1 MATITSVSTQDGQPP
16 GSPATETAGGDASAA
31 FPALLFRETG
41 ATVAATAQGT
51 LVRPED
57 ALPPDGEPAAELAAD
72 VLALVA
78 ADLRSAAGAVPT
90 TSAGRAPSPGTGPST
105 GPYPAGAAADAIA
118 PGSGGHAPGPLRAL
132 EIVPL
137 DPTADVP
144 QPERLPER
152 VVTLPAEVSS
162 VAVPV
167 LAMLQSGTRPSQA
180 TTGPLPSVGAI
191 DATLEVTDPVAQAAD
206 ALAGLVSAE
215 EFGATSERDAGGAFA
230 GAATQLAQLAAL
242 RDGASLIA
250 HPRTLS
256 GALGTRAWQDSLGTE
271 VRLLIER
278 GASAATL
285 RVSPEHLGPIEVR
298 IDLADERASVWFTAA
313 HPDTRAALADALPRL
328 RDMLASVGVSLGE
341 TGVQRE
347 APGGTDRREGSSPGG
362 AARPE
367 ANAESRVVLSQLD
380 SGRGLVDE
388 YA

>member
-1 MATITSVSTQDGQPP
+1 MATITSVLTQDGQPV
-16 GSPATETAGGDASAA
+16 GNPATETAAGDGSGA

-41 ATVAATAQGT
+41 ARAAASHGA
-51 LVRPED
+51 LVRPESE
-57 ALPPDGEPAAELAAD
+57 LPPDEEPAAGLAGD
-72 VLALVA
+72 VLALVV
-78 ADLRSAAGAVPT
+78 ADLRSAALAGAAASP
-90 TSAGRAPSPGTGPST
+90 GRAPSAGIVPTTDPS
-105 GPYPAGAAADAIA
+105 PAGGLSVAIA
-118 PGSGGHAPGPLRAL
+118 PGRANAPGPLRGV

-137 DPTADVP
+137 DQAAAIP
-144 QPERLPER
+144 QQERLPER
-152 VVTLPAEVSS
+152 VVPLPADVSS

-167 LAMLQSGTRPSQA
+167 LAMLQSGARPTQA
-180 TTGPLPSVGAI
+180 AAGPLPPGGPI
-191 DATLEVTDPVAQAAD
+191 DATLEVTDPAAQVAD

-230 GAATQLAQLAAL
+230 GSATQLAQTAAL
-242 RDGASLIA
+242 RDGTPLSA
-250 HPRTLS
+250 HARTLS
-256 GALGTRAWQDSLGTE
+256 GALGTPAWQDSLGTE

-313 HPDTRAALADALPRL
+313 HADTRAALADALPRL

-347 APGGTDRREGSSPGG
+347 APGGTDRRDGSSPGG
-362 AARPE
+362 MARPE
-367 ANAESRVVLSQLD
+367 SNAESRVLLSQLD
-380 SGRGLVDE
+380 AGRGLVDE

>member
-1 MATITSVSTQDGQPP
+1 MATITSVPTQDGQPL
-16 GSPATETAGGDASAA
+16 GSAVTETAAVDGSAA

-41 ATVAATAQGT
+41 ATAAVTAQGT
-51 LVRPED
+51 LVRPEN

-78 ADLRSAAGAVPT
+78 ADLRSAAVAVPT
-90 TSAGRAPSPGTGPST
+90 TSAGRAPSPGIGPST
-105 GPYPAGAAADAIA
+105 SPDPAGAAALAIA
-118 PGSGGHAPGPLRAL
+118 PGRGGHAPVPLRAL
-132 EIVPL
+132 AIVPL

-152 VVTLPAEVSS
+152 VVTLPADVSS

-167 LAMLQSGTRPSQA
+167 LAMLQSGTRPPQA
-180 TTGPLPSVGAI
+180 TTGPLPSGGAI
-191 DATLEVTDPVAQAAD
+191 DATVDVTDPVAQAAD
-206 ALAGLVSAE
+206 AIAGLVSAE
-215 EFGATSERDAGGAFA
+215 EFSATSERDGGGAFA
-230 GAATQLAQLAAL
+230 GAATQLAQVAAL

-256 GALGTRAWQDSLGTE
+256 GALGTPAWQDSLGTE

-347 APGGTDRREGSSPGG
+347 APGGTDRREGSSAGG

-380 SGRGLVDE
+380 AGRGLVDE

>member
-1 MATITSVSTQDGQPP
+1 MATITSVPTQDGQPP
-16 GSPATETAGGDASAA
+16 GSPATEAAGGDASAA

-41 ATVAATAQGT
+41 ATATAQGT
-51 LVRPED
+51 LVRPENT
-57 ALPPDGEPAAELAAD
+57 LPADGEPADELAAG

-78 ADLRSAAGAVPT
+78 ADLRGAAVAVPT
-90 TSAGRAPSPGTGPST
+90 TSAGRAPSPGIGPST
-105 GPYPAGAAADAIA
+105 GPYPAGTAALAIA
-118 PGSGGHAPGPLRAL
+118 PGRGAHAPVPLRAL

-152 VVTLPAEVSS
+152 VVTLPADVSS

-167 LAMLQSGTRPSQA
+167 LAMLQSGTRPSQS
-180 TTGPLPSVGAI
+180 TTGLLPSVGAI
-191 DATLEVTDPVAQAAD
+191 DATLEMTDPVAQAAD

-250 HPRTLS
+250 QPRTLS

-328 RDMLASVGVSLGE
+328 RDMLSSVGVSLGE

-367 ANAESRVVLSQLD
+367 ANAESRVVLSQFD

>member
-1 MATITSVSTQDGQPP
+1 MATITSVPTQDGQPL
-16 GSPATETAGGDASAA
+16 GSAVTETAAVDGSAA

-41 ATVAATAQGT
+41 ATAAATAQGT
-51 LVRPED
+51 LVRPEG
-57 ALPPDGEPAAELAAD
+57 ALPPDGDLAAELAAD
-72 VLALVA
+72 VLALVP
-78 ADLRSAAGAVPT
+78 ADLRGAAVAVPT
-90 TSAGRAPSPGTGPST
+90 TSAGRAPSSGIGPST
-105 GPYPAGAAADAIA
+105 GPDPAAAAAVAVAIA
-118 PGSGGHAPGPLRAL
+118 SGRGAHAPVPLRAL

-137 DPTADVP
+137 DQAADSP
-144 QPERLPER
+144 QPERMPER

-167 LAMLQSGTRPSQA
+167 LAMLQSGTRPPPA
-180 TTGPLPSVGAI
+180 TTGPLLSAGAI
-191 DATLEVTDPVAQAAD
+191 DATLEVADPVAQAAD

-215 EFGATSERDAGGAFA
+215 EFGATSERDAGGTFA
-230 GAATQLAQLAAL
+230 GAATQLAAL

-256 GALGTRAWQDSLGTE
+256 GALGTRAWQDSLGVE

-367 ANAESRVVLSQLD
+367 ANAETRVVLSQLD
-380 SGRGLVDE
+380 AGRGLVDE

>member
-1 MATITSVSTQDGQPP
+1 M
-16 GSPATETAGGDASAA
+16 
-31 FPALLFRETG
+31 
-41 ATVAATAQGT
+41 
-51 LVRPED
+51 LVRSDD
-57 ALPPDGEPAAELAAD
+57 ALAPEGAPAAELAAD

-78 ADLRSAAGAVPT
+78 ADLRGAALAVPA
-90 TSAGRAPSPGTGPST
+90 TSAGRPQSSGIVPST
-105 GPYPAGAAADAIA
+105 GSYPGGAVATAIA
-118 PGSGGHAPGPLRAL
+118 SGWGEQVPGPLRAPGL
-132 EIVPL
+132 VPL
-137 DPTADVP
+137 DQAADVS

-152 VVTLPAEVSS
+152 VVTMPAEVSS
-162 VAVPV
+162 VAAPV
-167 LAMLQSGTRPSQA
+167 LAMLRSGTWPSQA
-180 TTGPLPSVGAI
+180 TNGLLPPGGPI
-191 DATLEVTDPVAQAAD
+191 DATLESTDPLARAAD

-215 EFGATSERDAGGAFA
+215 EFGATSESDAGDAFA
-230 GAATQLAQLAAL
+230 GAATQLAQAAAL
-242 RDGASLIA
+242 RDGTSLVA

-256 GALGTRAWQDSLGTE
+256 GAVGTRAWQDSLGTE

-328 RDMLASVGVSLGE
+328 REMLSSVGVSLGE
-341 TGVQRE
+341 AGVQRE

-362 AARPE
+362 AALPE

-380 SGRGLVDE
+380 AGRGLVDE